1 MSNETDVLPI
11 SEVITVR
18 AHTTIYKTAKWWCA
32 VVLGEQYGRMKV
44 FQYLWHYD
52 EKVGKWK
59 RKQKFTVGSKK
70 NWDDIKPVVEEYLEK
85 ARL

>member
-1 MSNETDVLPI
+1 MSSETDVLPI

-18 AHTTIYKTAKWWCA
+18 GHTTIYKTQKWWCA

-44 FQYLWHYD
+44 FLYLWHYD
-52 EKVGKWK
+52 EKATKWK

-70 NWDDIKPVVEEYLEK
+70 NWDDIKPAVEEYLEK